1 MGRPIDAR
9 GWVFEVLDQ
18 SHAHRERWL
27 PIENLTS
34 WTHNA
39 SENEETAETTSF
51 DSKGWFEQDVMQ
63 RGGQIELEGQY
74 ALDAHTGRQVE
85 GQAYVDRYWG
95 QRLGIDSRNLVRW
108 RHDSQDTWVIWEAT
122 VTPDEQEGETN
133 DKTSWSATF
142 TQCGR
147 PRYAPVF
154 PICAEETAA

>member
-9 GWVFEVLDQ
+9 GWVFEVKDQ
-18 SHAHRERWL
+18 SRPGDHWL

-34 WTHNA
+34 WSKND

-51 DSKGWFEQDVMQ
+51 DSKGWYEQDVMQ

-74 ALDAHTGRQVE
+74 ALDKSGRQVP

-95 QRLGIDSRNLVRW
+95 QRLGIDSRNLIRW

-122 VTPDEQEGETN
+122 VTPDEQSGETN
-133 DKTSWSATF
+133 DKTSWTATF

-154 PICAEETAA
+154 PICVEESSA